1 MEDKKDGT
9 SEEINLERDEN
20 ILKVI
25 FNNKIYIFNDE
36 FAEYFFINLLTTA
49 GEISCPKS
57 CKLTHRL
64 PETVPFSSHD

>member
-25 FNNKIYIFNDE
+25 FNNKFIYLMMNSLNIF
-36 FAEYFFINLLTTA
+36 Y
-49 GEISCPKS
+49 
-57 CKLTHRL
+57 
-64 PETVPFSSHD
+64 